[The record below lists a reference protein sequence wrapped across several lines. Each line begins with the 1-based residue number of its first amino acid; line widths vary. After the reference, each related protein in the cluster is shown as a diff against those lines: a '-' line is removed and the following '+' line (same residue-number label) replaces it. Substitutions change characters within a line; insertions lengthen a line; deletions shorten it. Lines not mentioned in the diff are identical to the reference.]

1 MRGAKNWGR
10 ASTSSSEAPASG
22 TDAGG
27 PAHVQLLGR
36 SGCHLCDAARD
47 VVLRVAAE
55 AGAVVQE
62 VDVDTRTDL
71 RERYS
76 DLVPVVLVN
85 GVEHSHWR
93 VDEGRLRAAL
103 ATAKSRRTRG

>member
-27 PAHVQLLGR
+27 PVHVQLLGR
-36 SGCHLCDAARD
+36 SGCHLCDVARD

-85 GVEHSHWR
+85 GVEHAHWR
-93 VDEGRLRAAL
+93 VDEARLRAAL